1 MFFNDAPIKRRLMTI
16 MLLTC
21 GAVSLLTCACFF
33 AYEFF
38 TFRQTSIANLST
50 VGSILASNSTAALTF
65 TNSEDAA
72 EMLSALQAERHIR
85 AACLYDANGKLF
97 AQYPANL
104 PAEALP
110 AIPEP
115 DGYRFNGDY
124 LISFQPVVYESK
136 RLGTLYLKSD
146 LDAMYERLALYG
158 CIVAIVVTASALVAY
173 GLSRRFQAQI
183 SQPILALTNTAKAVA
198 ERRDY
203 SVRAPRIGKGEFV
216 ILTDAFNQMLDRIH
230 EGDRALRDRE
240 EQLRCFNTELEQRV
254 EQRTRKLQEANQELE
269 AFSYSVSHD
278 LRAPLRAVD
287 GFSRIL
293 LEDYANKLDDD
304 GKRFLDVI
312 RSNTQ
317 NMGRLIDDLLAFS
330 RLSRKQ
336 LEASPVNMSELAS
349 DVFQQLKLALAD
361 QKIQFNLAPLPDI
374 TGDPAL
380 IRQVFVNLLSNAAK
394 YSRPRAETV
403 IDVNGRRENGD
414 CIYSVRDNGVGFDM
428 TYAAKLF
435 GVFQRLHSVEEFEGT
450 GVGLAIVQRIIHR
463 HGGRVWAEGAL
474 DEGATFYFS
483 LPKEEKPDGQ
493 FATVE

>member
-1 MFFNDAPIKRRLMTI
+1 
-16 MLLTC
+16 
-21 GAVSLLTCACFF
+21 LLTCACFF
-33 AYEFF
+33 VFQFF
-38 TFRQTSIANLST
+38 IFRQTTVANLST

-65 TNSEDAA
+65 TNPEDAT
-72 EMLSALQAERHIR
+72 EVLSALQAERHIR

-104 PAEALP
+104 PAGALP
-110 AIPEP
+110 AVAES
-115 DGYRFNGDY
+115 DGHRFNGNY

-146 LDAMYERLALYG
+146 LDAMYERFELYG
-158 CIVAIVVTASALVAY
+158 CIVVVILIASALVAY

-183 SQPILALTNTAKAVA
+183 SQPIVALTNTAKAVA

-203 SVRAPRIGKGEFV
+203 SVRAPRIGTGEFV
-216 ILTDAFNQMLDRIH
+216 VLTDAFNQMLDRIH
-230 EGDRALRDRE
+230 EGDRALRERE
-240 EQLRCFNTELEQRV
+240 EQLRYFNTELEHRV
-254 EQRTRKLQEANQELE
+254 EERTRKLQEANKELE

-278 LRAPLRAVD
+278 LRAPLRAID

-293 LEDYANKLDDD
+293 LEDYANKFDDD
-304 GKRFLDVI
+304 GKRVLDVI

-336 LEASPVNMSELAS
+336 MEVSPVNMSELAH
-349 DVFQQLKLALAD
+349 DVFQQLKPGLVG
-361 QKIQFNLAPLPDI
+361 QKIQFSLGPLPDT

-403 IDVNGRRENGD
+403 IEVDGRRENGN

-450 GVGLAIVQRIIHR
+450 GVGLAIVQRIVHR
-463 HGGRVWAEGAL
+463 HGGRVWAEGKV

-483 LPKEEKPDGQ
+483 LPKEKKPDGQ